1 MDFIAWNCTVYEQKT
16 FEHTLWFFS
25 YFFNIYDTCYF
36 HFELCFFLNL
46 ILKVPGYI
54 KIQNVPGLIFVK
66 HVLYQYFYRWEN
78 SLTKLTVKFGNNNQE
93 LKL

>member
-1 MDFIAWNCTVYEQKT
+1 M
-16 FEHTLWFFS
+16 
-25 YFFNIYDTCYF
+25 
-36 HFELCFFLNL
+36 
-46 ILKVPGYI
+46 PGYI